1 MVEPG
6 GGCLP
11 TNLPIHVSR
20 SWRQESDNNTYLLP
34 IQFHYCESQHKCYS
48 HAHTYT
54 RARRTHTHAR
64 CILIYK
70 QSQKLSCAHT
80 RAYYKEY
87 IYAGAHTHTHAPRS
101 VRIYT
106 VYITTILGQSALDNI
121 ENRQQLIRAH
131 SAMGWCLCK
140 NFLILPTFQLFSV
153 WIKKY
158 LGAIPVPIYY
168 PIFNSV
174 RASVHFCVY
183 VIFRRKCAQ
192 FGYICKA
199 AFCHNKALYLFAS
212 L

>member
-1 MVEPG
+1 MF
-6 GGCLP
+6 
-11 TNLPIHVSR
+11 TNDLSIPVSH

-34 IQFHYCESQHKCYS
+34 IQFHYCKYQYKCYS
-48 HAHTYT
+48 HAHTHT

-106 VYITTILGQSALDNI
+106 VY
-121 ENRQQLIRAH
+121 
-131 SAMGWCLCK
+131 
-140 NFLILPTFQLFSV
+140 FLILPAFHLFSV
-153 WIKKY
+153 LIKKY
-158 LGAIPVPIYY
+158 LWAIPVPIYY

-174 RASVHFCVY
+174 LASGHSCIY
-183 VIFRRKCAQ
+183 LIYRRKYVE

-199 AFCHNKALYLFAS
+199 TFCHNKALYLFAS

>member
-121 ENRQQLIRAH
+121 ENQQQLIRAH

-140 NFLILPTFQLFSV
+140 NFLILPTFHLFSV
-153 WIKKY
+153 WIKKISGGDSSSDI
-158 LGAIPVPIYY
+158 LSD
-168 PIFNSV
+168 F
-174 RASVHFCVY
+174 
-183 VIFRRKCAQ
+183 Q
-192 FGYICKA
+192 
-199 AFCHNKALYLFAS
+199 
-212 L
+212 

>member
-11 TNLPIHVSR
+11 TNLSIPVSR

-34 IQFHYCESQHKCYS
+34 IQFHYCESQYKCYS
-48 HAHTYT
+48 HAHTHT

-106 VYITTILGQSALDNI
+106 VYITTILGQSTLDNI

-153 WIKKY
+153 WIKKISGGDSSSDI
-158 LGAIPVPIYY
+158 LSD
-168 PIFNSV
+168 F
-174 RASVHFCVY
+174 
-183 VIFRRKCAQ
+183 Q
-192 FGYICKA
+192 
-199 AFCHNKALYLFAS
+199 
-212 L
+212 

>member
-11 TNLPIHVSR
+11 TNLSIPVSR

-106 VYITTILGQSALDNI
+106 VYITTILGQSTLDNI
-121 ENRQQLIRAH
+121 ENRQQLPAQHTPTISYSLHNMQILSYTSSVYKYFHYSDRII
-131 SAMGWCLCK
+131 SMRFPLKYWFFFP
-140 NFLILPTFQLFSV
+140 FLFIVFVLQV
-153 WIKKY
+153 
-158 LGAIPVPIYY
+158 IPVYM
-168 PIFNSV
+168 
-174 RASVHFCVY
+174 
-183 VIFRRKCAQ
+183 
-192 FGYICKA
+192 
-199 AFCHNKALYLFAS
+199 
-212 L
+212 

>member
-1 MVEPG
+1 MVGPG

-11 TNLPIHVSR
+11 TNDYAYHILSVRNVITTHIH
-20 SWRQESDNNTYLLP
+20 
-34 IQFHYCESQHKCYS
+34 FHYCKSQHKCYS
-48 HAHTYT
+48 HAHTHT

-121 ENRQQLIRAH
+121 ENWQQLIRAH
-131 SAMGWCLCK
+131 SAMG
-140 NFLILPTFQLFSV
+140 
-153 WIKKY
+153 
-158 LGAIPVPIYY
+158 
-168 PIFNSV
+168 
-174 RASVHFCVY
+174 
-183 VIFRRKCAQ
+183 
-192 FGYICKA
+192 
-199 AFCHNKALYLFAS
+199 
-212 L
+212 